1 MTQLRS
7 SAAWRLFSFNWLP
20 IGLMAAA
27 LALGMALTGFSIKPA
42 SLLIPLGAAAIYIGV
57 AYYNVCV
64 PHRRDPTVVF
74 VLGSTAQL
82 VLITL
87 IMTPM
92 TYVAATAGLPMAD
105 ANLDYLDRALGL
117 DWHGYFS
124 FVYAHPQL
132 IAAVVL
138 CYSLI
143 GLPVFAI
150 PVALG
155 MTRRY
160 RPLQEFTLAFALA
173 LIMTTVISA
182 LVPALGTYDQLGIK
196 PDPDIFT
203 PGGYLDTVR
212 DLPLVRDGSLRELD
226 IAKLVGIVT
235 FPSFHAAAAV
245 LYLWALW
252 SVWWLR
258 PLALITNAAMLLAT
272 PIGGGHYFVDVIAG
286 AAVAV
291 AAIVMAQ
298 RIGAWLIEPAASPTA
313 AATAEAP
320 VAVAV
325 AAEAVKIAP

>member
-1 MTQLRS
+1 MTLLRA

-27 LALGMALTGFSIKPA
+27 LALGLALTGFSIRPA
-42 SLLIPLGAAAIYIGV
+42 SMIVPLGAAGIYVGV

-64 PHRRDPTVVF
+64 PHRRDPMVIF

-87 IMTPM
+87 FMTPI
-92 TYVAATAGLPMAD
+92 TYIVAAAGLPMAD
-105 ANLDYLDRALGL
+105 ASLDNLDRALGL
-117 DWHGYFS
+117 DWRSYFS
-124 FVYAHPQL
+124 FIYARPQL
-132 IAAVVL
+132 IAGFARGYGV
-138 CYSLI
+138 I
-143 GLPVFAI
+143 GWPIFGI

-160 RPLQEFTLAFALA
+160 RRLQEFTLAFALA
-173 LIMTTVISA
+173 LIATTIISVF
-182 LVPALGTYDQLGIK
+182 VPALGTYDRLGIK
-196 PDPDIFT
+196 PDPAILA

-226 IAKLVGIVT
+226 ISKLVGIVT

-258 PLALITNAAMLLAT
+258 PARADRQRRHAAGDADQRRPLFRRCHRRRRSGAACDRRRLAPRRAAGRA
-272 PIGGGHYFVDVIAG
+272 GGAAALGRSGPGRRIAG
-286 AAVAV
+286 A
-291 AAIVMAQ
+291 
-298 RIGAWLIEPAASPTA
+298 
-313 AATAEAP
+313 
-320 VAVAV
+320 
-325 AAEAVKIAP
+325 